1 MESLNEAGRR
11 AVINRHIRV
20 VGRLATPWS
29 WPNESRP
36 TVFLCS
42 GARGVKVRI
51 CRMALVGNAGQ
62 PLQEDR
68 LRSPPVRSAEVDASI
83 YAQVLGQ
90 DMLESAA

>member
-1 MESLNEAGRR
+1 MHAHR
-11 AVINRHIRV
+11 A
-20 VGRLATPWS
+20 
-29 WPNESRP
+29 PN
-36 TVFLCS
+36 
-42 GARGVKVRI
+42 VRI
-51 CRMALVGNAGQ
+51 CRMALVGNAGL